1 MSHQPANRGNDLID
15 GCELVAQEA
24 PVGFSQMHGATH
36 PSKKLARLAAG
47 TAQRKKRRPA
57 AKSRP
62 RFVLRTR
69 PAFDHQ
75 IHVADSCEHL
85 PPFVSIPARMQSDP
99 TGAVAEVARE
109 EVEQIF
115 ALLRFL
121 ACGRERLPK

>member
-1 MSHQPANRGNDLID
+1 LVAKGMSHQPANRGNDLID

-62 RFVLRTR
+62 RFVLRT
-69 PAFDHQ
+69 
-75 IHVADSCEHL
+75 
-85 PPFVSIPARMQSDP
+85 